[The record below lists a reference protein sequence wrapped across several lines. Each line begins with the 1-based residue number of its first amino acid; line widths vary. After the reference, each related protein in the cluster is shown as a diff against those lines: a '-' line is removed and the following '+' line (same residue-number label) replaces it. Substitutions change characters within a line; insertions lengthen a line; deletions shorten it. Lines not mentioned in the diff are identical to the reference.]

1 MRFSSR
7 SKVGIALVLI
17 AIVALVSAFMISGG
31 IQLRSSYAAGNSS
44 FIGPFNTISTIVS
57 TVPRN
62 GDVNPYGVAVI
73 PANIGRLTQGDILVS
88 NFNNKANQQ
97 GTGTT
102 IVQISPDGTRRL
114 FAQINPQTLPGAC
127 PGGVGLTTAL
137 VVLQRGWVI
146 VGSLPTSDGTSATAQ
161 AGCLIVLNS
170 VGKVVETFAGQPI
183 NGPWDMT
190 ALDQGNQA
198 TLFVT
203 NVLNGTVKASPNV
216 VNRQTVVRI
225 VLNVPNQGQG
235 VPSAD
240 STTTIGSGFSARTD
254 PAALVLG
261 PTGVGLSSNGT
272 LYVADTLNNRIAA
285 IPNAL
290 TRTTTAFAGRDV
302 TANGLLNAPL
312 GLAIAPNGDILT
324 VNGNDGFLVE
334 TTPLGAQIAARLLDN
349 TVAPGAPVG
358 AGCLFGVA
366 VRDNSGLYYV
376 DDCANTLNLLH

>member
-1 MRFSSR
+1 MRFYSR
-7 SKVGIALVLI
+7 SKVGIALLLI
-17 AIVALVSAFMISGG
+17 AFVTLVGAFMASGVFRL
-31 IQLRSSYAAGNSS
+31 QASYAAGSP
-44 FIGPFNTISTIVS
+44 FIGPFNTIKTISS

-62 GDVNPYGVAVI
+62 GDVNPYGTFVV
-73 PANIGRLTQGDILVS
+73 PRSIGRLTQGDILIS

-114 FAQINPQTLPGAC
+114 FAQINPLTLPGAC

-170 VGKVVETFAGQPI
+170 VGMVVETFAGQPI

-190 ALDQGNQA
+190 ALDQDNQA

-203 NVLNGTVKASPNV
+203 NVLNGTVNASPNV

-240 STTTIGSGFSARTD
+240 STKIIGSGFSARTD

-261 PTGVGLSSNGT
+261 PTGVGLSDNGT

-290 TRTTTAFAGRDV
+290 TRNTTAFAGRDV

-334 TTPLGAQIAARLLDN
+334 TTPNGSQIAARLLDN

-366 VRDNSGLYYV
+366 VRDNNGVYYV

>member
-7 SKVGIALVLI
+7 SKVGIALLPI
-17 AIVALVSAFMISGG
+17 AIVALVGAFMVSGVFRL
-31 IQLRSSYAAGNSS
+31 QSSYAAGNS
-44 FIGPFNTISTIVS
+44 FVGPFNTINTIVS

-62 GDVNPYGVAVI
+62 GDVNPYGVAVV
-73 PANIGRLTQGDILVS
+73 PGSIGRLTQGNILVS

-114 FAQINPQTLPGAC
+114 FAQIDPQALPGAC

-170 VGKVVETFAGQPI
+170 VGKVMETFAGQPI

-261 PTGVGLSSNGT
+261 PTGVGLSDNGT

-290 TRTTTAFAGRDV
+290 TRNTTAFAGRDV

-324 VNGNDGFLVE
+324 VNGDDGFLVE
-334 TTPLGAQIAARLLDN
+334 TTPLGTQIAARLLDN

-366 VRDNSGLYYV
+366 VRDNSGVYYV